1 MDLLDL
7 APDAVARARLA
18 GADAAEAY
26 AITFTTRSVYI
37 EDNAPKVAE
46 DRSETGLGLRVAK
59 GKRVA
64 FASTTLASE
73 KDVTSAVNAAT
84 EGLKQ
89 VPEDPDFAGFPT
101 ETAKGEVKGA
111 YDADTATTDVMTLL
125 ESAKDFTRSAT
136 GKKDTSVPKAVFR
149 IQDYAF
155 RIANSNNLLANHRGT
170 LVFCYLTAKAGTK
183 GKFGEGILKALNT
196 SIRAI
201 DFAALGAAAARRASE
216 NLRAKAYKSKFVG
229 TAVLDPL
236 DLGEIVIG
244 TIGSAINGNDVH
256 KKRSPWAGKIGQY
269 VASAGVTIRD
279 RPRMTGGLLS
289 GVVDDEGSA
298 TRDRTLIQAGTLKGF
313 IADHHHAGLV
323 GMPAGNG
330 MRRAVAT
337 VEGAYTRPA
346 DTALSNL
353 VIEPGTKS
361 LDALLAEVDR
371 GVYVEKLA
379 APEVNPFSGS
389 FAMEVRN
396 ATLIE
401 KGALTD
407 HVKVALLTG
416 NFFEGLKNVVG
427 IGRDLGPSHGFLTAP
442 GCAYVPAIAFDGFE
456 LVGQT

>member
-1 MDLLDL
+1 M
-7 APDAVARARLA
+7 
-18 GADAAEAY
+18 
-26 AITFTTRSVYI
+26 T
-37 EDNAPKVAE
+37 
-46 DRSETGLGLRVAK
+46 
-59 GKRVA
+59 
-64 FASTTLASE
+64 
-73 KDVTSAVNAAT
+73 AAT
-84 EGLKQ
+84 AGLKQ

-101 ETAKGEVKGA
+101 ASAKGEVSGA
-111 YDADTATTDVMTLL
+111 YDPRTASADVATLP
-125 ESAKDFTRSAT
+125 EAAKEFTSSAT
-136 GKKDTSVPKAVFR
+136 EKKDTSVPKAVFR
-149 IQDYAF
+149 IQDYAI
-155 RIANSNNLLANHRGT
+155 RIANSNGILANHRGT

-201 DFAALGAAAARRASE
+201 DFAAVGATAARRASE
-216 NLRAKAYKSKFVG
+216 NLRAKPYKAKLSG
-229 TAVLDPL
+229 IAVLDPL

-244 TIGSAINGNDVH
+244 TIGSAVNGNDVH
-256 KKRSPWAGKIGQY
+256 RKRSPWAEKIGQD
-269 VASAGVTIRD
+269 VASAGMTIRD
-279 RPRMTGGLLS
+279 RPRMASGLAS

-313 IADHHHAGLV
+313 IADQHHAPLV
-323 GMPAGNG
+323 GMPPGNG
-330 MRRAVAT
+330 FRRAVAT

-346 DTALSNL
+346 ETNLSNL
-353 VIEPGTKS
+353 VVEPGTKS

-371 GVYVEKLA
+371 GVYVEKFA

-427 IGRDLGPSHGFLTAP
+427 IGRDLAPSHGFLTAP
-442 GCAYVPAIAFDGFE
+442 GCAYVPAIAFEGFE